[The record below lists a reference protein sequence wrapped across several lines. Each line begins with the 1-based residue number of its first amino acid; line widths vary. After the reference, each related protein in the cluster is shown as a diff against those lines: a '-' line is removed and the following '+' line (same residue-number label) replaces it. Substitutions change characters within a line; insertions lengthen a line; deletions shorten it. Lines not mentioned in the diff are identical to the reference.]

1 MEKTRDKLACR
12 FVETP
17 IGPVTLVADDGALI
31 EARFGG
37 FPISHESAV
46 LDQAERELREYFLRE
61 RRAFDVPLAPRGT
74 PFQLSVWE
82 EVRRIPYGETRAYID
97 VARALGNE
105 KACRA
110 VGRANNHNPLPLFVP
125 CHRVIGR
132 DGSLVGYAGGM
143 AAKKW
148 LLRMEQ
154 EQ

>member
-97 VARALGNE
+97 IARALGNE

-110 VGRANNHNPLPLFVP
+110 VGRANNRNPLPLFVP

>member
-148 LLRMEQ
+148 LLRIEQ

>member
-82 EVRRIPYGETRAYID
+82 EVCRIPYGETRAYID
-97 VARALGNE
+97 IARALGNE

-110 VGRANNHNPLPLFVP
+110 VGRA
-125 CHRVIGR
+125 
-132 DGSLVGYAGGM
+132 
-143 AAKKW
+143 
-148 LLRMEQ
+148 
-154 EQ
+154 

>member
-1 MEKTRDKLACR
+1 MEKTQDKLACR
-12 FVETP
+12 YVETP
-17 IGPVTLVADDGALI
+17 IGPLTPVARGDALI

-37 FPISHESAV
+37 FPISHESSL
-46 LDQAERELREYFLRE
+46 LDLAEQELKEYFSHK
-61 RRAFDVPLAPRGT
+61 RRAFDLPLDPQGT
-74 PFQLSVWE
+74 PFQKRVWE
-82 EVRRIPYGETRAYID
+82 EVRSIPYGETRAYID

>member
-97 VARALGNE
+97 IARELGNE

-110 VGRANNHNPLPLFVP
+110 VGRANNRNPLPLFVP

>member
-82 EVRRIPYGETRAYID
+82 EVCRIPYGETRAYID
-97 VARALGNE
+97 IARALGNE

-110 VGRANNHNPLPLFVP
+110 VGRANNRNPLPLFVP
-125 CHRVIGR
+125 CHRAIGR

>member
-1 MEKTRDKLACR
+1 MEKTPDKRACR
-12 FVETP
+12 YVETP
-17 IGPVTLVADDGALI
+17 IGPLTLVACGEALV

-37 FPISHESAV
+37 FPIAHESPV
-46 LDQAERELREYFLRE
+46 LDMAERELKEYFARQ
-61 RRAFDVPLAPRGT
+61 RRDFDVPLAPQGT

-82 EVRRIPYGETRAYID
+82 EVRSIPYGETRAYLD

-110 VGRANNHNPLPLFVP
+110 VGRANNRNPLPLFVP

-132 DGSLVGYAGGM
+132 DGALVGYAGGL

-148 LLRMEQ
+148 LLRLEREQ
-154 EQ
+154 

>member
-82 EVRRIPYGETRAYID
+82 EVCRIPYGETRAYID
-97 VARALGNE
+97 IARALGNE

-110 VGRANNHNPLPLFVP
+110 VGRANNRNPLPLFVP

-148 LLRMEQ
+148 LLSMEQ